1 MGDGWG
7 NGRYVAAA
15 VSRITMRADVKSVL
29 CESPVLSGDRADIK
43 RVRCGVC
50 CRQHCVLQEPDSPWA
65 TDAEIG

>member
-29 CESPVLSGDRADIK
+29 CESPVSLVIELTSRECA
-43 RVRCGVC
+43 VVCAVANTVC
-50 CRQHCVLQEPDSPWA
+50 CRSQTVLGRQMRK
-65 TDAEIG
+65 